1 MSSPRKLNDNRIP
14 GIVLMGTPMDKA
26 YKTTGLKTKAL
37 GNLLRGLYAA
47 FLRRGNAQNGPG
59 RP

>member
-37 GNLLRGLYAA
+37 GNLLPLYADI
-47 FLRRGNAQNGPG
+47 LRRGNTKNGPG

>member
-14 GIVLMGTPMDKA
+14 GIVLMGTPMDKP

-37 GNLLRGLYAA
+37 GNLLRGLYVA
-47 FLRRGNAQNGPG
+47 FLRRGNAQNGQG